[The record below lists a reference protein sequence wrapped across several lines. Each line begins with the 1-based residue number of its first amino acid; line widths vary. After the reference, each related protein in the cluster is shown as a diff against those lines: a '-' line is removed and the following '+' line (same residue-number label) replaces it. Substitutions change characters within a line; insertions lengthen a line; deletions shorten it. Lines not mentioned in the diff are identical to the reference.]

1 MLKILIFIFLIFY
14 NNCAENINQ
23 IEQTSNKTLEVGH
36 SQTYSIEY
44 KKDTNFLFNIKD
56 DDTYQVNIHSINC
69 NFEVDFNGEIIK
81 QINTDTYSIRIN
93 KTNNIIILK
102 PIVDTVE
109 GKERENYNERKCH
122 ITINS
127 MNENKPEVKIENKE
141 ETFFYFES
149 SDSNALNIS
158 YEIKEIFS
166 DSFASLSFQFNEK
179 CNFSINIYNNNEGNL
194 INIKSKNIYN
204 STYIYLKSD
213 ILKKISNAKVKLNII
228 IKKMDD
234 NKAINMF
241 FKVVEKESISMLQKG
256 ALNYGFITTEI
267 NYQYFYFEVYDD
279 EEGELMLHNKRFY
292 GILLAKIILKIKSI

>member
-1 MLKILIFIFLIFY
+1 MVKILIFIFWIFF
-14 NNCAENINQ
+14 NNYAENTYQ
-23 IEQTSNKTLEVGH
+23 IEQSFNKTLEVGH

-179 CNFSINIYNNNEGNL
+179 CNSSINIYNNNEGNL

-204 STYIYLKSD
+204 STYIY
-213 ILKKISNAKVKLNII
+213 ILNQI
-228 IKKMDD
+228 
-234 NKAINMF
+234 
-241 FKVVEKESISMLQKG
+241 
-256 ALNYGFITTEI
+256 Y
-267 NYQYFYFEVYDD
+267 
-279 EEGELMLHNKRFY
+279 
-292 GILLAKIILKIKSI
+292 